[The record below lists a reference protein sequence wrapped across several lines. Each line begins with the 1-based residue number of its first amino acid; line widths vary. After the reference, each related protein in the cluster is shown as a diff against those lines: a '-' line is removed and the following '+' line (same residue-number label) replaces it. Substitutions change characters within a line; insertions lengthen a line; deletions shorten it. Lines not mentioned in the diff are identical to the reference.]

1 MVADRRF
8 FVAAG
13 GGTQGQWHAAAAG
26 IPREL
31 NDLVTEQNLAARRGP
46 AATGPHTMPMA
57 PKDPFSLNYGT
68 PEVRVQL
75 SKVVLRAVE
84 ALIAHARC

>member
-1 MVADRRF
+1 
-8 FVAAG
+8 
-13 GGTQGQWHAAAAG
+13 
-26 IPREL
+26 
-31 NDLVTEQNLAARRGP
+31 
-46 AATGPHTMPMA
+46 MA